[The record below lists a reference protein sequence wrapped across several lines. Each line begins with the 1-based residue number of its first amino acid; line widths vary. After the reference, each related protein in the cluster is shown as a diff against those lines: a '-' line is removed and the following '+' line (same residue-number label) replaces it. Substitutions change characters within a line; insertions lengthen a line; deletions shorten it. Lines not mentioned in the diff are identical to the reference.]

1 MLCDIYFVH
10 CALFELPSM
19 KICQRIIIRLWA
31 TAAIFLAPLFS
42 ALSQEP
48 DFQMLGRA
56 RGHLYYLASDSL
68 KGRNT
73 PSAELDKAADYIAAE
88 FHKYGVKPINGSYF
102 HHYTLLRT
110 NLDEK
115 LVLRFKTSKSEQ
127 TFIPK
132 DDYIPLENT
141 GAGNIKN
148 AGLVFAGFGMDLPE
162 LHYNDYAGID
172 VRGKIVVIFR
182 GVPHFADSVFSDTS
196 YRRKLW
202 NYARYS
208 VKARTA
214 LKRGATACLIINIGL
229 QSGIVSPR
237 PSGFPWPALYP
248 KMPVSALPL
257 QIAKAT
263 PDTLIPMIS
272 IGENVINS
280 LFGSIDALAT
290 IKERIENSGK
300 PFSFSIDSVTASEFS
315 ITTILESIPAKNV
328 VGIIE
333 GVEKPSEHIA
343 VGAHYD
349 HIGASAFPSS
359 GKDFIYNGADDNAS
373 GTTGLLLLAEK
384 FAVAQPPKHSIV
396 FIAFSGEERGLLGS
410 KAYCNNPSLPLSG
423 CKAMFNMDMI
433 GRNSDDSVSLGGST
447 RCKELADIA
456 EEENKKLD
464 EPFKISYN
472 IENFFFRSDQASFAM
487 RKIPVLFFFSGEHS
501 DYHGLDDEADK
512 IKFSKLVRIT
522 ELCGKCVWRIADSL
536 TELQFTPQ
544 KGDELLPIE

>member
-1 MLCDIYFVH
+1 ML
-10 CALFELPSM
+10 S
-19 KICQRIIIRLWA
+19 
-31 TAAIFLAPLFS
+31 
-42 ALSQEP
+42 
-48 DFQMLGRA
+48 RA
-56 RGHLYYLASDSL
+56 RKHLYFLASDSL

-88 FHKYGVKPINGSYF
+88 FHRYGVKPINGSYF
-102 HHYTLLRT
+102 HNYTLLRT

-115 LVLRFKTSKSEQ
+115 LVLRFKTSKSEL

-141 GAGNIKN
+141 GAGDIKN
-148 AGLVFAGFGMDLPE
+148 AGIAFAGFGMDLPE

-196 YRRKLW
+196 YRRQLW
-202 NYARYS
+202 NNARYS

-214 LKRGATACLIINIGL
+214 LKRGAAACLIVNIGL
-229 QSGIVSPR
+229 QSGTVSPR
-237 PSGFPWPALYP
+237 PSGFPWPALYS

-257 QIAKAT
+257 QIARAI

-280 LFGSIDALAT
+280 LFGSIDALAK

-333 GVEKPSEHIA
+333 GAEKPSEHIA

-349 HIGASAFPSS
+349 HIGVSAFPSS
-359 GKDFIYNGADDNAS
+359 GKDSIYNGADDNAS

-384 FAVAQPPKHSIV
+384 FAVAKPKRSIV
-396 FIAFSGEERGLLGS
+396 FIAFSGEEKGLLGS
-410 KAYCNNPSLPLSG
+410 KAYCENPPIPLSG

-433 GRNSDDSVSLGGST
+433 GRNSDDSLSLGGNT
-447 RCKELADIA
+447 RCQELAGIA
-456 EEENKKLD
+456 EEENKKLAA
-464 EPFKISYN
+464 PFKISYN
-472 IENFFFRSDQASFAM
+472 IENFFFRSDQANFAM

-501 DYHGLDDEADK
+501 DYHGLGDEADK
-512 IKFSKLVRIT
+512 IKFSKLAGIA
-522 ELCGKCVWRIADSL
+522 ELCGKCVWRMADS
-536 TELQFTPQ
+536 TVELLFTPQ
-544 KGDELLPIE
+544 KGDELISVE